1 MWRWAVVS
9 GGWWCFFFYSTLRY
23 RTGKEGEVEKVAA
36 AVSDPKSPS
45 YGKFLSAQE
54 LRSGIPLARATPQHC
69 VWAEAEFLRLLH
81 D

>member
-1 MWRWAVVS
+1 MVGGDVAVGGG
-9 GGWWCFFFYSTLRY
+9 GGWWCFFLCSTLRY

-54 LRSGIPLARATPQHC
+54 LRSVIPPRAQHRST
-69 VWAEAEFLRLLH
+69 VVGRN
-81 D
+81 